1 MLVDMAL
8 LAYLAYNYKYVNI
21 NGNKSE
27 DSVDTN
33 ENIPMEEKPSKSDS
47 WNVLHT
53 VLQNKIY
60 FKVWTFAPKFI
71 DWCSPFMY

>member
-53 VLQNKIY
+53 VLQK
-60 FKVWTFAPKFI
+60 
-71 DWCSPFMY
+71 